1 MNTAAF
7 FDGLLAATAFWLALR
22 AGREYPA
29 VRLGCL
35 LLASA
40 AVLGTLRFSGA
51 GVNHEL
57 HRLFSFI
64 GAGVGLPLVAITV
77 IWPSS
82 GVATTRRYAWVFGV
96 IAAVIC
102 MVFDIVLES
111 TLWSSAASI
120 VAALT
125 ILWAGVAR
133 KQAIIIAAGLAIV
146 AAFSVFALKPQILE
160 LRPGDWLHIGL
171 ALGLLLIGRWLLSGA
186 ARQAIRESE
195 VKNAG

>member
-7 FDGLLAATAFWLALR
+7 FDGILAATAFWLAWR

-51 GVNHEL
+51 GVNPEL

-64 GAGVGLPLVAITV
+64 GAGVGLPLVAVTV
-77 IWPSS
+77 MWPSC
-82 GVATTRRYAWVFGV
+82 GVAATRRYAWVFGV

-102 MVFDIVLES
+102 VMFDVVVES

-120 VAALT
+120 AAAVT
-125 ILWAGVAR
+125 ILWAGIAR
-133 KQAIIIAAGLAIV
+133 KQARVIGAGLSIV
-146 AAFSVFALKPQILE
+146 AAFAVFAIKPEILG

-186 ARQAIRESE
+186 ARE
-195 VKNAG
+195 VVGSGATVPA